1 MSDADAVV
9 DRLRREFGDALRS
22 VTHYDADGYRDLY
35 VRDDVDS
42 RYDDDRM
49 ERIAEE
55 TRMEALQSTYLRDLF
70 RPVHGD
76 FECTARFF
84 AEGVE
89 INYTV
94 SETRGFAIGLD
105 RDIGDADS
113 VADRAERALAA
124 TTE

>member
-22 VTHYDADGYRDLY
+22 VTHYSADGYEDLY
-35 VRDDVDS
+35 VRDDVES
-42 RYDDDRM
+42 GYADDRM

-70 RPVHGD
+70 KPVHGD
-76 FECTARFF
+76 FECTVRFF
-84 AEGVE
+84 ADGVE

-94 SETRGFAIGLD
+94 SETRGFAVGLD
-105 RDIGDADS
+105 RDIGGTDS
-113 VADRAERALAA
+113 VADRAERALDDRR
-124 TTE
+124 